1 LRILGSLV
9 WEKYGRNKTLKGRAD
24 RGVGDV
30 LALCKEHTACE
41 EIGSRGCRLLDRSQS
56 IRVIVGEE
64 ESSNGVSR
72 V

>member
-24 RGVGDV
+24 RRVGDV

-41 EIGSRGCRLLDRSQS
+41 EIGRRENWLLERSQS
-56 IRVIVGEE
+56 HQDNRWEVA
-64 ESSNGVSR
+64 SSNGASR